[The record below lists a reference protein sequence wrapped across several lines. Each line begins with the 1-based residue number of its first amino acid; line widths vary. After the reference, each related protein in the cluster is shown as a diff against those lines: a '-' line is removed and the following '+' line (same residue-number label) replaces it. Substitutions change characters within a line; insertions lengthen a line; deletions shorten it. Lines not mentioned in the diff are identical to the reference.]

1 MFLEK
6 VLRKCTLVI
15 LRCCNDFTSH
25 PTPTVSTSTVA
36 GIPDGEVLELQI
48 LRGTNVM
55 EKHESALVDIC
66 ASIGKD
72 EKEIEECVV
81 TFLSSAFA
89 EDEKDFDD
97 IRDDAPVTDAIL
109 DEAFQTLWGNEF
121 MEMNSAPVSNTLPT
135 KEAPVQSSKPLP
147 WRSRSSPSGTFVR
160 DPKTGKLR
168 NIDD

>member
-1 MFLEK
+1 LS
-6 VLRKCTLVI
+6 LLSH
-15 LRCCNDFTSH
+15 LND
-25 PTPTVSTSTVA
+25 STSTVA

-48 LRGTNVM
+48 LRGTKIM
-55 EKHESALVDIC
+55 EQHDSALVDIC

-81 TFLSSAFA
+81 SFLSSAFA
-89 EDEKDFDD
+89 EDQEDFND
-97 IRDDAPVTDAIL
+97 IGENAPDTDSIL
-109 DEAFQTLWGNEF
+109 DDAFQTLWGSES
-121 MEMNSAPVSNTLPT
+121 MELNAAPVSDTNSPS
-135 KEAPVQSSKPLP
+135 KEISAKSSKPLP